1 MILFSWLCLVYQS
14 SEPNKD
20 FPMTDETSNRQARDI
35 SHLPEA
41 AQRALAE
48 AEERRIKRDAD
59 LAAMPLELGGREGP
73 EPVRYGD
80 YEKKGIA
87 VDF

>member
-1 MILFSWLCLVYQS
+1 
-14 SEPNKD
+14 
-20 FPMTDETSNRQARDI
+20 MTDETSKPQARDI
-35 SHLPEA
+35 SHLPAA
-41 AQRALAE
+41 AQRALIE
-48 AEERRIKRDAD
+48 AEERRAAYEAK
-59 LAAMPLELGGREGP
+59 LKAMPLELGGREGP